1 MVARQQ
7 EPLNLL
13 QKELDGGKI
22 RTLDGAL
29 PEADIIV
36 WGYRGHPNAM
46 RFPSSFG
53 WIDADSILGKGD
65 WLYAKYRIKTEWSSG
80 KRTKELKI
88 NCKKGIYVHD
98 FDNSYVRFVR
108 QRNGNWKLT
117 FFGFGFDESKNPQ
130 LEGTYKFLCK

>member
-1 MVARQQ
+1 MN
-7 EPLNLL
+7 EDKLNYINMHSLYL
-13 QKELDGGKI
+13 GYHMMKEWK
-22 RTLDGAL
+22 A
-29 PEADIIV
+29 
-36 WGYRGHPNAM
+36 
-46 RFPSSFG
+46 
-53 WIDADSILGKGD
+53 D
-65 WLYAKYRIKTEWSSG
+65 WLYAKYRIKTEWGSG
-80 KRTKELKI
+80 KRVKELKI

>member
-1 MVARQQ
+1 MG
-7 EPLNLL
+7 L
-13 QKELDGGKI
+13 QKQITNTKMKRL
-22 RTLDGAL
+22 LLPLLAALAL
-29 PEADIIV
+29 PTAV
-36 WGYRGHPNAM
+36 NAETWIEVANYSDKDGQNFI
-46 RFPSSFG
+46 R
-53 WIDADSILGKGD
+53 WIDADSILGRGD